1 MAHGE
6 WQVRLGE
13 SEWARF
19 TYARPD
25 GDPLRLLGSV
35 RCGARIGALAV
46 TPESTYVQVNGDYLT
61 PLNNSQIRC
70 ALAKAQTSK
79 EPAKR
84 LAARAPAPVVVV
96 KRRRMITGQDTPEPG
111 RPMTT

>member
-6 WQVRLGE
+6 WHVRLGD

-19 TYARPD
+19 TYARPE

-35 RCGARIGALAV
+35 RRGARIGALAV
-46 TPESTYVQVNGDYLT
+46 TPERTYVQVNGDYLT

-70 ALAKAQTSK
+70 ALAKVQTSK
-79 EPAKR
+79 VPAKR
-84 LAARAPAPVVVV
+84 QEARGPEPVVVV
-96 KRRRMITGQDTPEPG
+96 KRRRVITGPWA
-111 RPMTT
+111 